1 MVVLF
6 QLNYFLGWFKI
17 SKEELIKQ
25 INICKNQIADL
36 EGKLINI
43 DEEIKKFKNV
53 KDDTLNH
60 IKNIKKEIDGLK
72 EDLLKLEKEDILAEK
87 HFLRV

>member
-1 MVVLF
+1 
-6 QLNYFLGWFKI
+6 
-17 SKEELIKQ
+17 
-25 INICKNQIADL
+25 
-36 EGKLINI
+36 LINI

-72 EDLLKLEKEDILAEK
+72 EDLLKLEKEDTLAEK